1 MLFHSLFLKT
11 NPLARSVVWFWR
23 TMWRLTT
30 RTSPLTWLTSSN
42 ENASTTSEIHR
53 RLSELRSVRV
63 WQKGEGGRGGR
74 KAKEALPCSDCES
87 VCHVGGWLVT
97 QKSCCVGARKR
108 FLQMFIAEEGYVV
121 LNRVIQNCQLQV
133 YLIYF
138 LSSSWR
144 DFDHNYSL

>member
-1 MLFHSLFLKT
+1 MLFHSLSLKT
-11 NPLARSVVWFWR
+11 NPLALSVVWFWR

-42 ENASTTSEIHR
+42 ENASTTSEIRR

-74 KAKEALPCSDCES
+74 KAKQEALPCSDCES

-97 QKSCCVGARKR
+97 QKSCCVGARNSV
-108 FLQMFIAEEGYVV
+108 LQMFIAEEGYVV
-121 LNRVIQNCQLQV
+121 LNRVIQNFQLQV
-133 YLIYF
+133 YLIF
-138 LSSSWR
+138 FVFVVKGFWSQL
-144 DFDHNYSL
+144 